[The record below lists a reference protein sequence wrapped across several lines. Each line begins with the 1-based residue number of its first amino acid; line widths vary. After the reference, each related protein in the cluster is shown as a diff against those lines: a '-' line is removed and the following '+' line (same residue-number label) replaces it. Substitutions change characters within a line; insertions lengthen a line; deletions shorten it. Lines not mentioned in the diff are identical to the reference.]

1 MEENQTTAP
10 EQNLEQPGAI
20 QEQPQ
25 ETNWMSSLPS
35 DLQTNDSLTKFSSVE
50 SLAKSYINAQGI
62 IGADKI
68 VKPTNNFTEEDW
80 SNFHSAAGRPDEAK
94 GYELNYETETPE
106 VLDNFKT
113 SAHGLGLST
122 KQAQGILDY
131 YNQIQSTATESI
143 TRDMEQQKHQSELEL
158 RKELGQQFEPS
169 IIKARQ
175 AAQTFASE
183 DILKLQLQDGSELK
197 DHPGVVKMFM
207 GIADKMGEDI
217 IRSEGDASFLSP
229 TDIDKQIAELTQPNT
244 AYWSK
249 THPDHDRVVQ
259 QVLELREKKPQI
271 DPQINFQSAMIG

>member
-1 MEENQTTAP
+1 MEENQTTAV
-10 EQNLEQPGAI
+10 EQTQEQPGAI

-25 ETNWMSSLPS
+25 ETNWMSSLPE
-35 DLQTNDSLTKFSSVE
+35 DLQSNESLKKFSSIE
-50 SLAKSYINAQGI
+50 SLAKSYVNAQGI

-80 SNFHSAAGRPDEAK
+80 SNFHSAGGRPDEAK

-106 VLDNFKT
+106 VLDNFKA

-122 KQAQGILDY
+122 TQAQGILDY
-131 YNQIQSTATESI
+131 YNQMQSTAIESM
-143 TRDMEQQKHQSELEL
+143 TRDSEQQKHQSELEL

-169 IIKARQ
+169 IMKARQ

-183 DILKLQLQDGSELK
+183 EILKLQLQDGSALK

-207 GIADKMGEDI
+207 GIADKMGEDV
-217 IRSEGDASFLSP
+217 IRAEGDGSFLSP
-229 TDIDKQIAELTQPNT
+229 TEIDKQISELTQPNT

-249 THPDHDRVVQ
+249 THPDHDKVVQ
-259 QVLELREKKPQI
+259 QVLELREKKPQT
-271 DPQINFQSAMIG
+271 DPQIKFQSAMIG

>member
-1 MEENQTTAP
+1 MEDNQTTAP

-25 ETNWMSSLPS
+25 ETNWMSSLPA
-35 DLQTNDSLTKFSSVE
+35 DLQKNDSLTKFSSVE
-50 SLAKSYINAQGI
+50 SLAKSYINAQGM

-68 VKPTNNFTEEDW
+68 VKPTNNFTDEDW

-113 SAHGLGLST
+113 SVHGLGLSN

-131 YNQIQSTATESI
+131 YNQMQSTATESM
-143 TRDMEQQKHQSELEL
+143 TRDLEQQKHQSELEL

-169 IIKARQ
+169 IMKARQ

-183 DILKLQLQDGSELK
+183 DILKLQLQDGTPLK
-197 DHPGVVKMFM
+197 DHPGIVKMFM

-217 IRSEGDASFLSP
+217 IRVEGDGSFLSP
-229 TDIDKQIAELTQPNT
+229 TDIDKQIADLTKPDMP
-244 AYWSK
+244 YWNK
-249 THPDHDRVVQ
+249 MHPDHDNAVS
-259 QVLELREKKPQI
+259 QVLELREKKPRGNPDI
-271 DPQINFQSAMIG
+271 SFQPAMGG